1 MSLSLPQYG
10 LPASPM
16 NRSTGMRF
24 ARQEDSASDA
34 KAGMNATRNSLPNRR
49 LHYAPTAPSSP
60 KPQSFSGMGVNT
72 PETPVTTKP
81 ESSPKRTWRYTALF
95 VGRIE
100 LRKILESRRQMALCT
115 KRTTLKVFEIW
126 TAHSNMG

>member
-16 NRSTGMRF
+16 NRSIGMRF

-34 KAGMNATRNSLPNRR
+34 KAGVNATRNSLPNRR

-60 KPQSFSGMGVNT
+60 KPQSCSGMGVNT

-81 ESSPKRTWRYTALF
+81 ESSPKKNLEIHGIVRRENRTKENPRISTANGI
-95 VGRIE
+95 V
-100 LRKILESRRQMALCT
+100 
-115 KRTTLKVFEIW
+115 
-126 TAHSNMG
+126 H